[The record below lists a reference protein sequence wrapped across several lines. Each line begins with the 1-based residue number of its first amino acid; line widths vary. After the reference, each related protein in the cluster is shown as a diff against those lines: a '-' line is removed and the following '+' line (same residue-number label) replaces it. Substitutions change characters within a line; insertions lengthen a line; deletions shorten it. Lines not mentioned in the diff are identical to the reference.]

1 MTMKKIFLFLT
12 LIFFILSC
20 DLANTKNN
28 LPENQG
34 VSSERLDRID
44 SYLNH
49 VIRQNK
55 IPGAVAL
62 IRRNDNIIYNKAFGY
77 SDVENKIEYS
87 TDDIFRIASMTK
99 AITSLAVLI
108 LWEEGKFN
116 LDDPIESY
124 IPEFK
129 NLKILTDF
137 NKKDS
142 TYLSKPAKN
151 KITIRHLLTHTSG
164 IGYGVIDEDPRFSG
178 IYQKQG
184 IIDLYTTDSINI
196 KSNIQKLAQ
205 LPLHHEPGEDFTYG
219 EGLDVLGYFI
229 QIISQKSLDVFFRER
244 IFEPLEML
252 DTYFYLPT
260 THQDRLVPVQTKK
273 DGFWTKDQEDFY
285 DTNYPTKGAKIFLS
299 GGAGLSSTTA
309 DYSNFLQMFLN
320 QGSYKGKQ
328 ILGKKTVELVFV
340 NQNSHIP
347 NSSIGLAFGLISEKD
362 QTLGGQ
368 GSVGTLTWGGYFN
381 TFYFADPVENII
393 GIIFKQT
400 QEIDKENTSLEFK
413 SLVFQSLIN

>member
-1 MTMKKIFLFLT
+1 MKKIIFGLT
-12 LIFFILSC
+12 LIFFVSSC
-20 DLANTKNN
+20 DQTNSKKN

-44 SYLNH
+44 SYLNKM
-49 VIRQNK
+49 IKENQ

-62 IRRNDNIIYNKAFGY
+62 IRRNDKIIYNKAFGY
-77 SDVENKIEYS
+77 SDVENEIKYS

-99 AITSLAVLI
+99 AITSLAVLM

-116 LDDPIESY
+116 LDDPIENY

-137 NKKDS
+137 NQKDS
-142 TYLSKPAKN
+142 SYLSKPAKN

-164 IGYGVIDEDPRFSG
+164 IGYGVIDSDPRFNALYNKHG
-178 IYQKQG
+178 IV
-184 IIDLYTTDSINI
+184 DLYTTDSIYI

-205 LPLHHEPGEDFTYG
+205 LPLHHEPGEGFTYG
-219 EGLDVLGYFI
+219 ESLDVLGYFI
-229 QIISQKSLDVFFRER
+229 EIISQKSLDVFFRER

-252 DTYFYLPT
+252 DTYFYLPV

-273 DGFWTKDQEDFY
+273 NGFWTKYQADFY
-285 DTNYPTKGAKIFLS
+285 DTNYPIKGAKMFLS

-320 QGSYKGKQ
+320 QGSYNGKQ

-347 NSSIGLAFGLISEKD
+347 NSSIGLAFGLVSEKD
-362 QTLGGQ
+362 QVLGGQ
-368 GSVGTLTWGGYFN
+368 GSIGTLTWGGYFN

-400 QEIDKENTSLEFK
+400 REIEEENTSIEFK
-413 SLVFQSLIN
+413 TLVFQSLIN

>member
-1 MTMKKIFLFLT
+1 
-12 LIFFILSC
+12 
-20 DLANTKNN
+20 
-28 LPENQG
+28 
-34 VSSERLDRID
+34 
-44 SYLNH
+44 
-49 VIRQNK
+49 
-55 IPGAVAL
+55 
-62 IRRNDNIIYNKAFGY
+62 
-77 SDVENKIEYS
+77 
-87 TDDIFRIASMTK
+87 MTK
-99 AITSLAVLI
+99 AITSLAVLM

-116 LDDPIESY
+116 LDDPIEKY

-137 NKKDS
+137 NETDS

-151 KITIRHLLTHTSG
+151 KISIRHLLTHTSG
-164 IGYGVIDEDPRFSG
+164 IGYGVIDSDPRFNALYNKHG
-178 IYQKQG
+178 IV
-184 IIDLYTTDSINI
+184 DLYTTDSIYI

-205 LPLHHEPGEDFTYG
+205 LPLHHEPGEGFTYG
-219 EGLDVLGYFI
+219 ESLDVLGYFI

-252 DTYFYLPT
+252 DTYFYLPV

-273 DGFWTKDQEDFY
+273 NGFWTKHQADFY
-285 DTNYPTKGAKIFLS
+285 DTNYPIKGAKMFLS

-328 ILGKKTVELVFV
+328 ILGKKTIELVYI

-347 NSSIGLAFGLISEKD
+347 NSSIGLAFGLVSEKD
-362 QTLGGQ
+362 QALGGQ
-368 GSVGTLTWGGYFN
+368 GSIGTLTWGGYFN
-381 TFYFADPVENII
+381 TFYFADPVENVT

-400 QEIDKENTSLEFK
+400 REIEEENTSIEFK
-413 SLVFQSLIN
+413 TLVFQSLIN